1 MARRLLPLVV
11 VLVLASACAGLSTPT
26 TVSSATTLPTPLI
39 TLAPPPPEATTT
51 TVGEPT
57 TTTTVPPP
65 TNTCVVGPSTSA
77 EGYTQGCAVLGL
89 EVLAP
94 DEVDPKALWQ
104 VSDRIFNMLLHRP
117 DLATAVV
124 DAGINARVVSK
135 DQRLRTLPEFGNLY
149 RLYPGT
155 DWDRA
160 GRSFP
165 GTDLIPLV
173 AGAEENLLCLDG
185 DRYAGDDQFVRA
197 FALTI
202 RRFGMA
208 RVDPGTDARIEQAYS
223 IATAQGLWVNTLA
236 EINSDEYWV
245 EGTQSYFDVNLE
257 EPDDRPPNSSH
268 NHVNTREELRRYDPM
283 LFEIA
288 RSVYGDTTWRP
299 TCP

>member
-1 MARRLLPLVV
+1 MARRLLPIAV
-11 VLVLASACAGLSTPT
+11 VLLLASACAGASTPT
-26 TVSSATTLPTPLI
+26 TVSSSTTLPTPLT
-39 TLAPPPPEATTT
+39 TLAPHSPESTTT
-51 TVGEPT
+51 TAGEPT

-65 TNTCVVGPSTSA
+65 TNTCVVGPTTSV
-77 EGYTQGCAVLGL
+77 EGYTQGCKVLGF
-89 EVLAP
+89 EILAP
-94 DEVDPKALWQ
+94 ADVDPQALWQ
-104 VSDRIFNMLLHRP
+104 VSDRIFNMLLERP
-117 DLATAVV
+117 DLATAVA
-124 DAGINARVVSK
+124 DAGINARVVSEGK
-135 DQRLRTLPEFGNLY
+135 QLRGLPEFGDLY

-155 DWDRA
+155 DWDRV

-173 AGAEENLLCLDG
+173 VGAEENLLCLDG
-185 DRYAGDDQFVRA
+185 DRYDGDDQFVRA

-202 RRFGMA
+202 RRFGMT

-223 IATAQGLWVNTLA
+223 MAMAQRLWVNTLA

-268 NHVNTREELRRYDPM
+268 NQVDTREELRRYDPM